1 MKRLRRY
8 GRRPG
13 EGAHGILLKV
23 FRGGGSYT
31 VEQLERITGLP
42 RRTIYYHL
50 RKFLE
55 KGLVEKV
62 DNRFRLTLP
71 IVEKRLPRDLGK
83 ALLYVT
89 KYFETFLRYHVE
101 NLKLASRSDV
111 GIIKVRVPGAALIE
125 ARPNVVQ
132 ASDLLMPLEEVLKD
146 ERLTRILVKRG
157 ILNEIKIDPKDLGL
171 DPKHVGSLI
180 ISYDV
185 NPDYEVIEWK
195 SANRKLTPDEIELI
209 VEERLANFIE
219 SLSPLLRKLFHL
231 AIETSFPRQENKK

>member
-1 MKRLRRY
+1 MKAVRRY

-13 EGAHGILLKV
+13 EGARGILLKI

-62 DNRFRLTLP
+62 DDRFRLTLP

-157 ILNEIKIDPKDLGL
+157 ILKEVRIDPRDLGL
-171 DPKHVGSLI
+171 DPKHVESPI
-180 ISYDV
+180 IGYDV
-185 NPDYEVIEWK
+185 NPDYEVLEWRP
-195 SANRKLTPDEIELI
+195 ANVKLTPDEIELK
-209 VEERLANFIE
+209 VEERLADFIE

-231 AIETSFPRQENKK
+231 AIETSLPR